1 MTLFSSSK
9 RILAEQIAALGFANP
24 FGTERRDIENRLL
37 AQAPEGLKT
46 PGNRSAFL
54 QWNDQ
59 NRKALR
65 AVARPVIY
73 EAREKLAAGH
83 DGTEAELKIYD
94 DLVLFQLYYR
104 YSGQFEA
111 VINEVLAGH
120 QTQDLTY
127 TLYEAFCADA
137 AFFLG
142 VTPRGPKLIDE
153 LPHIFAL
160 FFQLTRA
167 FLYIFHFLVGSS
179 AATNKLRINIWESIF
194 THDMRRYRRK
204 LYDKMGEVPTLI
216 TGPSGTG
223 KELVARAIG
232 LSRYIPFDPAKRRF
246 VRYFDEGFYPLN
258 LSALSE
264 TVMESELFG
273 HRKGS
278 FTGASTDRQGF
289 FEKAGDLG
297 TVFLDEIGEVNEAIQ
312 VKLLRVLQTRQ
323 FQRLGDTEERCFQGK
338 IIAATNRDLALE
350 MHEGRFRKDFFYRLC
365 ADQLTTP
372 SLSAQLSG
380 SAGILE
386 ELVDF
391 VATRVAGPDEG
402 PALACESMEWMRKN
416 LPSDYPWPGNF
427 RELEQCVRNIMIRR
441 DYNPPQAHRLAP
453 SDQLGTLL
461 ANLEL
466 SADDLLSQ
474 YVTHIYAR
482 EGSYEAAARVLDMD
496 RRTVKART
504 DEKLLQKIRS

>member
-1 MTLFSSSK
+1 MVLFSPDQLV
-9 RILAEQIAALGFANP
+9 IAERVADLGFANP
-24 FGTERRDIENRLL
+24 FGSERHAIEERLL
-37 AQAPEGLKT
+37 AQAPANLKSPRRLGT
-46 PGNRSAFL
+46 FL
-54 QWNDQ
+54 RWNDE

-73 EAREKLAAGH
+73 DARERLAAGRG
-83 DGTEAELKIYD
+83 GTPAELEVYD
-94 DLVLFQLYYR
+94 GLVLFQLFYR
-104 YSGQFEA
+104 YSGQFEH
-111 VINEVLAGH
+111 VIDEVLAGH

-137 AFFLG
+137 QFFLG
-142 VTPRGPKLIDE
+142 VTPQGPKLIDE

-179 AATNKLRINIWESIF
+179 QATNTLRVNIWESIF

-204 LYDKMGEVPTLI
+204 LYDKMGEVPTLV

-232 LSRYIPFDPAKRRF
+232 LSRYIPFDPKRRRF

-264 TVMESELFG
+264 TVIESELFG

-278 FTGASTDRQGF
+278 FTGAIADRQGF

-297 TVFLDEIGEVNEAIQ
+297 TVFLDEIGEVNEAVQ

-323 FQRLGDTEERCFQGK
+323 FQRLGDTEDQLFQGK

-350 MHEGRFRKDFFYRLC
+350 MQEGRFREDFYYRLC
-365 ADQLTTP
+365 ADQISTP
-372 SLSAQLSG
+372 SLYDQLSSSDG
-380 SAGILE
+380 ALE

-391 VATRVAGPDEG
+391 VAKRVAGQDEG
-402 PALACESMEWMRKN
+402 PTLASESMEWISEN
-416 LPSDYPWPGNF
+416 LPADYQWPGNF

-441 DYNPPQAHRLAP
+441 DYQPPKRRGLP
-453 SDQLGTLL
+453 RGDQLGHLL
-461 ANLEL
+461 SDLTL
-466 SADDLLSQ
+466 SADELLNQ
-474 YVTHIYAR
+474 YVTRVYAR
-482 EGSYEAAARVLDMD
+482 EGSYEAAAKILEMD

-504 DEKLLQKIRS
+504 DESLLEKLKD